1 MLNIYYQYSGQ
12 IGLSL
17 LTNNL
22 IIAISLWLLILVS
35 PSIVYYILFKR
46 YTQKVLYFIASG
58 SLCWILLL
66 LFTIFVYGFLSYLF
80 NYNETDLIRFII
92 EFIVFGVCFMVASMI
107 LNSMLYKIKMVKNVI
122 ANLIVFCIYIIFKF
136 IFG

>member
-17 LTNNL
+17 LSNNL
-22 IIAISLWLLILVS
+22 ILAVSLWLVILVS
-35 PSIVYYILFKR
+35 PSIIYYALFKR

-66 LFTIFVYGFLSYLF
+66 FFIIFVHRFLCNLF
-80 NYNETDLIRFII
+80 NYDETDLIRFII
-92 EFIVFGVCFMVASMI
+92 EFVVYGMFFMASSII
-107 LNSMLYKIKMVKNVI
+107 LNSILYKIKMAKNVI